1 MSPIVLLLY
10 GLVVH
15 LSGRVQGEDL
25 LDEEAHLSVLQLAV
39 GHQELV
45 VQQLCV
51 VRSLVHIFVQTLR
64 DKVAKIVSEFAR
76 R

>member
-45 VQQLCV
+45 VQQLGV
-51 VRSLVHIFVQTLR
+51 ARSLIHIFVQTFR
-64 DKVAKIVSEFAR
+64 DKVAEFVGKFTSR
-76 R
+76 